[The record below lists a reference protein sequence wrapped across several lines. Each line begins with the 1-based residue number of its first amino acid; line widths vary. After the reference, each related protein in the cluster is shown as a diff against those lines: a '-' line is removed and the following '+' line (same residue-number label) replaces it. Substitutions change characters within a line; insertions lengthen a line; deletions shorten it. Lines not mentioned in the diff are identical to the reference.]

1 MLFRFAMDLTGL
13 GNLSPNL
20 IMVGF
25 KENWRLSPE
34 ETSDYFSILQYALE
48 LRLSIGILRIKVFKT
63 FYKRVTRGLGRV
75 LVRVSAHGLV
85 LVGTR
90 WDWRR
95 FSDRPGL

>member
-48 LRLSIGILRIKVFKT
+48 LRLSIGILRIKVFKIT
-63 FYKRVTRGLGRV
+63 FYKRVKGLGRV
-75 LVRVSAHGLV
+75 LVLVSTHGLV
-85 LVGTR
+85 LVVTR
-90 WDWRR
+90 
-95 FSDRPGL
+95 